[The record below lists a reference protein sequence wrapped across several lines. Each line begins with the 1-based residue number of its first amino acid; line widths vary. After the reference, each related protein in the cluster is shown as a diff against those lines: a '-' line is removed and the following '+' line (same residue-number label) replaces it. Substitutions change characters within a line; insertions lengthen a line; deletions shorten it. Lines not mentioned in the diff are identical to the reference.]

1 VGLAAI
7 MVCLLAG
14 VRANAGEGDTP
25 RQGRG
30 NFDPA
35 AFRQRMLDRIKE
47 QLAPTDEEWKV
58 LQPKIE
64 AAQTK
69 SLEARMGG
77 MSFGR
82 GRGNR
87 GGGGTG
93 GEGGN
98 APAPAATA
106 DAPAQP
112 AQSEVQAKTQALRTL
127 MENKEADP
135 KAIAEKVKE
144 LRDAKEKSKL
154 ELKKTQDELREIV
167 TPRQE
172 AQLILLGILE

>member
-1 VGLAAI
+1 MRNVVGLAAI

-35 AFRQRMLDRIKE
+35 AFRQRMMDRIKE
-47 QLAPTDEEWKV
+47 QLAPTDDEWKV

-64 AAQTK
+64 AAQK
-69 SLEARMGG
+69 QSMEARMSGFGG
-77 MSFGR
+77 GGR
-82 GRGNR
+82 R
-87 GGGGTG
+87 GGTG
-93 GEGGN
+93 GGGGN
-98 APAPAATA
+98 NPAPAATA

-112 AQSEVQAKTQALRTL
+112 QSDVQVKTAALRTL

-144 LRDAKEKSKL
+144 LREAKEKSKV

-172 AQLILLGILE
+172 AQLILLQILE